1 MASLRA
7 IAPAMTTRIA
17 MAALAASLA
26 ACSAPAGPKISAR
39 DGWARETG
47 GPMAA
52 AYVTVENQGGADQL
66 TSVRSSIGTATLHES
81 SMAGG
86 VMRMRPID
94 PREGLVVPSNGK
106 LVLAPGGAHVMIGG
120 LKHSLRAGDRF
131 KLTLLFAKARPQK
144 VDITVQPAAGQ

>member
-1 MASLRA
+1 
-7 IAPAMTTRIA
+7 
-17 MAALAASLA
+17 
-26 ACSAPAGPKISAR
+26 
-39 DGWARETG
+39 
-47 GPMAA
+47 MAA
-52 AYVTVENQGGADQL
+52 AYVTIENQGGADQL